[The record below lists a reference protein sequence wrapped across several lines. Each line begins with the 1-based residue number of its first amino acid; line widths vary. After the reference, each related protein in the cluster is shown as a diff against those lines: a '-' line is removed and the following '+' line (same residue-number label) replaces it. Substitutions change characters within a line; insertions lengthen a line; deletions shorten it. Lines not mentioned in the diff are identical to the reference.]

1 MTKQSTYSNIVL
13 IGMPGAGKS
22 TIGVILA
29 KQSARDYVDTDVL
42 IQLAEKMSLQQILD
56 EAGYMELRRIEE
68 RVLLELHCQ
77 NHIIAT
83 GGSAV
88 YSDFAMQHL
97 KANGIAV
104 FLHVELEELKKRLID
119 MDTRGI
125 AQRPGQSFADLYEE
139 RQQLYRRYSD
149 LTIDCTHQAQEEI
162 SMAICEQLKLR

>member
-1 MTKQSTYSNIVL
+1 MMKRLSYSNIIL

-42 IQLAEKMSLQQILD
+42 IQLAEKKSLQQILD

-68 RVLLELHCQ
+68 RVLLEHHCR
-77 NHIIAT
+77 NHVIAT

-88 YSDFAMQHL
+88 YSDAAMRHL
-97 KANGIAV
+97 KANGIAI
-104 FLHVELEELKKRLID
+104 FLKVEMEELKKRLID

-125 AQRPGQSFADLYEE
+125 AQRPGQSFAELYDE
-139 RQQLYRRYSD
+139 RQRLYRRYAD
-149 LTIDCTHQAQEEI
+149 LTIDCTRKTQEEI
-162 SMAICEQLKLR
+162 SMEICEQLKLR

>member
-1 MTKQSTYSNIVL
+1 MKPRPFSNIIL

-42 IQLAEKMSLQQILD
+42 IQLAEKKSLQQILD

-68 RVLLELHCQ
+68 RVLLEFDCR

-88 YSDFAMQHL
+88 YSDAAMQHL

-104 FLHVELEELKKRLID
+104 FLQVELEELKKRLID

-125 AQRPGQSFADLYEE
+125 AQRPGQSFAELYQE
-139 RQQLYRRYSD
+139 RQRLYRRYAD
-149 LTIDCTHQAQEEI
+149 LTIDCTHKGQEEI
-162 SMAICEQLKLR
+162 SMAICEQLNPR

>member
-1 MTKQSTYSNIVL
+1 MKPRPFSNIIL

-42 IQLAEKMSLQQILD
+42 IQLAEKKSLQQILD

-68 RVLLELHCQ
+68 RVLLEFDCR

-88 YSDFAMQHL
+88 YSDAAMQHL

-104 FLHVELEELKKRLID
+104 FLQVELEELKKRLID

-125 AQRPGQSFADLYEE
+125 AQRPGQSFAELYQE
-139 RQQLYRRYSD
+139 RQRLYRRYAD
-149 LTIDCTHQAQEEI
+149 LTIDCTHKGQEQI
-162 SMAICEQLKLR
+162 SMAICEQLNPR

>member
-1 MTKQSTYSNIVL
+1 MKPRPFSNIIL

-29 KQSARDYVDTDVL
+29 KQSARDYLDTDVL
-42 IQLAEKMSLQQILD
+42 MQLAEKKSLQQILD
-56 EAGYMELRRIEE
+56 ETGYMELRRIEE
-68 RVLLELHCQ
+68 RVLLELDCR

-88 YSDFAMQHL
+88 YSEAAMQHL

-104 FLHVELEELKKRLID
+104 FLYVALEELKRRLID

-125 AQRPGQSFADLYEE
+125 AQSPGQSFAELYQE
-139 RQQLYRRYSD
+139 RQFLYRRYAD
-149 LTIDCTHQAQEEI
+149 LTIDCTDKTQQEI
-162 SMAICEQLKLR
+162 SMAICERLELR

>member
-1 MTKQSTYSNIVL
+1 MKPRPFSNIIL

-29 KQSARDYVDTDVL
+29 KQSARDYLDTDVL
-42 IQLAEKMSLQQILD
+42 IQLAEKKSLQQILD
-56 EAGYMELRRIEE
+56 ETGYMELRRIEE
-68 RVLLELHCQ
+68 RVLLELDCR

-88 YSDFAMQHL
+88 YSEAAMQHL

-104 FLHVELEELKKRLID
+104 FLHVELEVLKKRLID

-125 AQRPGQSFADLYEE
+125 AQRPGQSFAELYQE
-139 RQQLYRRYSD
+139 RQFLYRRYAD
-149 LTIDCTHQAQEEI
+149 LTLDCTDKTQQEI
-162 SMAICEQLKLR
+162 SMAICEHLELR

>member
-1 MTKQSTYSNIVL
+1 MKPRPFSNIIL

-29 KQSARDYVDTDVL
+29 KQSAKNYLDTDVL
-42 IQLAEKMSLQQILD
+42 MQLAEKKSLQQILD
-56 EAGYMELRRIEE
+56 EAGHMELRRIEE
-68 RVLLELHCQ
+68 RVLLELDCR

-88 YSDFAMQHL
+88 YSEAAMQHL

-104 FLHVELEELKKRLID
+104 FLHVELEVLKKRLID

-125 AQRPGQSFADLYEE
+125 AQRPGQSFAELYEE
-139 RQQLYRRYSD
+139 RQRLYRRYAD
-149 LTIDCTHQAQEEI
+149 LTIDCAHQTQEEI
-162 SMAICEQLKLR
+162 SLAICEHLELR

>member
-1 MTKQSTYSNIVL
+1 MKPRPFSNIIL

-29 KQSARDYVDTDVL
+29 KQSARDYLDTDVL
-42 IQLAEKMSLQQILD
+42 MQLAEKKSLQQILD
-56 EAGYMELRRIEE
+56 ETGYMELRRIEE
-68 RVLLELHCQ
+68 RVLLELDCR

-88 YSDFAMQHL
+88 YSEAAMQHL

-104 FLHVELEELKKRLID
+104 FLYVALEELKRRLID

-125 AQRPGQSFADLYEE
+125 AQRPGQSFTDLYEE
-139 RQQLYRRYSD
+139 RQRLYRRYTD
-149 LTIDCTHQAQEEI
+149 LTIDCTDKTQQEI
-162 SMAICEQLKLR
+162 SMVICEQLNLR